1 MHKALFNVQ
10 DIIVTAQVA
19 DCLKVYRKISSFY
32 SAIRLFA
39 ESISTAKLVTT
50 SSHTHLTSSMM
61 QLMSGSSSQASSLF
75 PGSGAAPSW
84 PSFSPYSTAT
94 AFSAH
99 PPSPTSTNLT
109 LTSSSPMTSHCTAP
123 LYVPTTHASQSML
136 QPPPVGSALNPAGAL
151 PAATPAP
158 SSAGS
163 ALTTYDHA
171 AYSSSLASS
180 AAYPGALPL
189 PPAAA
194 DLRSGAGLGLG
205 YSSTDRSYMMP
216 AFNKGYYGN
225 YGENL
230 SSLTSPPGFVP
241 RQG

>member
-1 MHKALFNVQ
+1 
-10 DIIVTAQVA
+10 
-19 DCLKVYRKISSFY
+19 
-32 SAIRLFA
+32 
-39 ESISTAKLVTT
+39 
-50 SSHTHLTSSMM
+50 
-61 QLMSGSSSQASSLF
+61 
-75 PGSGAAPSW
+75 
-84 PSFSPYSTAT
+84 
-94 AFSAH
+94 
-99 PPSPTSTNLT
+99 
-109 LTSSSPMTSHCTAP
+109 
-123 LYVPTTHASQSML
+123 ML
-136 QPPPVGSALNPAGAL
+136 QPPPPVGSALNPAGAL

-189 PPAAA
+189 PPAA